1 MKDSSRLEALIRSRR
16 IELFELVELI
26 ETTFESGNV
35 KEIAVSKRMTIY
47 MEASAMAQIKL
58 TMALSHYDRH
68 IPLFDGSVQAEGVDL
83 QVLEVGQS
91 EPLKHGR
98 DRHERMLQKGEF
110 DVCELSL
117 SSYLM
122 ATSRGMP
129 FTAIPVF
136 PRRLFSLSQMWVNID
151 NGINSPQDLIGKR
164 VGLSTFQTTLSVLAK
179 GDLQSEYDVPW
190 RKMDWVVSK
199 EEAVPFKPQEGV
211 RIELVAPGKKMG
223 AMLEQ
228 GEISALMVPH
238 PPQQALK
245 GSPKI
250 RRLFAD
256 PKQEEIKYF
265 RKNGYYPIM
274 HVVAFKDEVLA
285 KNSWLA
291 QSIMAAFDKAKETSV
306 AYYDDPNW
314 SRFVWGR
321 HLFEEERKAFGD
333 NPWPHGVKKN
343 RANLERF
350 ISYSLDQGLIEKKLE
365 VEELFAV
372 TTLDS

>member
-1 MKDSSRLEALIRSRR
+1 
-16 IELFELVELI
+16 
-26 ETTFESGNV
+26 
-35 KEIAVSKRMTIY
+35 
-47 MEASAMAQIKL
+47 MAGLKL

-68 IPLFDGSVQAEGVDL
+68 LPLLDGSVQAEGVDL
-83 QVLEVGQS
+83 QLLEVGQS

-98 DRHERMLQKGEF
+98 DRHERMLQQREF

-122 ATSRGMP
+122 ARTRGMP

-136 PRRLFSLSQMWVNID
+136 PRRLFSLSQIWVNVD
-151 NGINSPQDLIGKR
+151 AGINAPQDLVGKR

-179 GDLQSEYDVPW
+179 GDLQSEYNIPW
-190 RKMDWVVSK
+190 RKIDWVVSK

-211 RIELVAPGKKMG
+211 HIELITPGKKIG

-238 PPQQALK
+238 PPEQALK

-250 RRLFAD
+250 RRLFGD
-256 PKQEEIKYF
+256 PKQEELKYF

-285 KNSWLA
+285 KDRWLA
-291 QSIMAAFDKAKETSV
+291 QSVMSAFDKAKEACV

-333 NPWPHGVKKN
+333 DPWPHGIKKN

-350 ISYSLDQGLIEKKLE
+350 IGYSLDQGLIEKKLE
-365 VEELFAV
+365 VAELFAV
-372 TTLDS
+372 TTLGS